1 MIKEKTYLKAIRRLP
16 LTKCPD
22 SIVSEALKVCDLP
35 VNDRKRS
42 SIHLIRERA
51 YGIGCIMIIAIIC
64 IMIRWSYGNHPGYQ
78 TRIAVNSHLLARQ
91 LANGASIIFAE
102 KIK

>member
-1 MIKEKTYLKAIRRLP
+1 MIKEKTYLKTIRRLP
-16 LTKCPD
+16 PIQCPKGV
-22 SIVSEALKVCDLP
+22 VSEVLKVCDLS

-42 SIHLIRERA
+42 PIHLIRESA
-51 YGIGCIMIIAIIC
+51 YGVGCLMIITIIC
-64 IMIRWSYGNHPGYQ
+64 IMIRWSYKNHPNYQ

-91 LANGASIIFAE
+91 LANGASIIFTE